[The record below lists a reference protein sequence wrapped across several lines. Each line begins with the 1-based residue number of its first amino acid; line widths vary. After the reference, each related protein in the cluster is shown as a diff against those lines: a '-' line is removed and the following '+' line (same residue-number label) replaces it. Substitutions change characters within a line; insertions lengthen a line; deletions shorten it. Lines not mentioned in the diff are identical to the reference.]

1 MRRMVHAALVLLQ
14 THGWKEPI
22 LQRFVLVMGGKD
34 GPLAANNV
42 RVPESITYHVCDIF
56 LDELERVAQAE
67 EGRIP
72 MLPLLIPFLSLAA
85 KSTSKRVYERVM
97 GSVITPFLDAAQ
109 KAIRGKETDY
119 PALLAH
125 AQFLR
130 RTMDDDEEDG
140 DDDQKRIAKLR
151 RSILRAAF
159 MIASG
164 SDTYAPS
171 RRKLYALWQAEMQ
184 P

>member
-1 MRRMVHAALVLLQ
+1 
-14 THGWKEPI
+14 
-22 LQRFVLVMGGKD
+22 
-34 GPLAANNV
+34 
-42 RVPESITYHVCDIF
+42 
-56 LDELERVAQAE
+56 
-67 EGRIP
+67 
-72 MLPLLIPFLSLAA
+72 
-85 KSTSKRVYERVM
+85 M

-125 AQFLR
+125 AAIS
-130 RTMDDDEEDG
+130 TEDDGDEEDEDDEDDDEEDG